1 MADLTNKYIELKT
14 AFFEEKATGF
24 DKGRDVYDFDAELTD
39 LIQNIEKAYNFGTT
53 ADWQVWCTKNIEFP
67 YLDPFND

>member
-1 MADLTNKYIELKT
+1 MADLAKKYFELKT

-24 DKGRDVYDFDAELTD
+24 DKGRDEYDFENELAD
-39 LIQNIEKAYNFGTT
+39 IMFDIEKAYNFGTT
-53 ADWQVWCTKNIEFP
+53 AEWKAWCTKNIEFP